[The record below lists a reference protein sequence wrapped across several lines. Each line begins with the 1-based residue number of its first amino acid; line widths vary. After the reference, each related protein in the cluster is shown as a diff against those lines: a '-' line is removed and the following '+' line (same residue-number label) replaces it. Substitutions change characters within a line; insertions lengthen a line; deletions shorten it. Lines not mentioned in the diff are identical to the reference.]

1 MGPSPKTLEPRAE
14 VRKTV
19 GSFEMNE
26 FYAVLLGLV
35 QGISEWLPISSKTQ
49 VLFAS
54 TLLFSLPIAV
64 AYAFGLFMEI
74 GSVGSAVIY
83 FRRDIRSIFHDRR
96 LVVYLLVVT
105 VVTGLVSA
113 PLYYLTDKVLTTSPY
128 NIGIPMV
135 LLGLVLIGIGFYIRY
150 SRTKPRLVVGL
161 EEMRL
166 KNFILIGIAQGIAAL
181 PGVSRSGMTVSTMLL
196 MGVKPEQ
203 AFRLS
208 YLAYVPASLGAFFV
222 TLILSGTQVD
232 MAIRVVEPTG
242 ILIAIVTSALVG
254 IVVISYL
261 LRFAKTGR
269 IYVIDFVLGG
279 IALVLGIIATLFA
292 PQSSPA
298 LS

>member
-1 MGPSPKTLEPRAE
+1 
-14 VRKTV
+14 
-19 GSFEMNE
+19 MNE
-26 FYAVLLGLV
+26 LYAIILGLV

-49 VLFAS
+49 ILFAS
-54 TLLFSLPIAV
+54 TLLFSLPLAV

-83 FRRDIRSIFHDRR
+83 FRRDVRSVFNDRR
-96 LVVYLLVVT
+96 LLLYLIVVT
-105 VVTGLVSA
+105 AFTGIVGA
-113 PLYYLTDKVLTTSPY
+113 PLYYLTDKVLTSSPY
-128 NIGIPMV
+128 NIGIPMI

-161 EEMRL
+161 EEMKL
-166 KNFILIGIAQGIAAL
+166 KNYIMIGIAQGIAAL

-208 YLAYVPASLGAFFV
+208 YLAYIPASLGAFFV
-222 TLILSGTQVD
+222 TLILSKSQVD
-232 MAIRVVEPTG
+232 TAIQVIEPTG
-242 ILIAIVTSALVG
+242 ILIAIATSALIG

-261 LRFAKTGR
+261 LKFAKTSR
-269 IYVIDFVLGG
+269 IYIIDFVLGA

-292 PQSSPA
+292 PQSSPV

>member
-1 MGPSPKTLEPRAE
+1 
-14 VRKTV
+14 
-19 GSFEMNE
+19 MNE
-26 FYAVLLGLV
+26 LSAIILGLV

-49 VLFAS
+49 ILFAS
-54 TLLFSLPIAV
+54 TLLFSLPLAV

-74 GSVGSAVIY
+74 GSVGSALVY
-83 FRRDIRSIFHDRR
+83 FRRDIRSLFKDRR

-105 VVTGLVSA
+105 VVTGLVGA

-166 KNFILIGIAQGIAAL
+166 KNYIVIGIAQGIAAL

-208 YLAYVPASLGAFFV
+208 YLVYIPASLGAFFV
-222 TLILSGTQVD
+222 TLLLSKSQVD
-232 MAIRVVEPTG
+232 TAIRVVEPTG
-242 ILIAIVTSALVG
+242 ILIAIATSALIG

-261 LRFAKTGR
+261 LKFAKTNR
-269 IYVIDFVLGG
+269 IYVIDFVLGA
-279 IALVLGIIATLFA
+279 IALVLGIIATLLA
-292 PQSSPA
+292 PQTTSPT

>member
-1 MGPSPKTLEPRAE
+1 
-14 VRKTV
+14 
-19 GSFEMNE
+19 MNE
-26 FYAVLLGLV
+26 LYAIILGLV

-49 VLFAS
+49 ILFAS
-54 TLLFSLPIAV
+54 TLLFSLPLAV

-74 GSVGSAVIY
+74 GSVGSAVVY
-83 FRRDIRSIFHDRR
+83 FRRDIRSLFKDRR

-105 VVTGLVSA
+105 IVTGLVGA
-113 PLYYLTDKVLTTSPY
+113 PLYYLTDKVLTSSPY

-150 SRTKPRLVVGL
+150 SRTKPRLAVGL
-161 EEMRL
+161 EEMKL
-166 KNFILIGIAQGIAAL
+166 KNYIVIGIAQGIAAL

-208 YLAYVPASLGAFFV
+208 YLAYIPASLGAFFV
-222 TLILSGTQVD
+222 TLLLSKSQVD
-232 MAIRVVEPTG
+232 TAIRVVEPTG
-242 ILIAIVTSALVG
+242 ILIAIATAALVG

-261 LRFAKTGR
+261 LKFAKTSR
-269 IYVIDFVLGG
+269 IYIIDFVLGA
-279 IALVLGIIATLFA
+279 IALGVGIIATLFA
-292 PQSSPA
+292 PQSSSPI

>member
-1 MGPSPKTLEPRAE
+1 
-14 VRKTV
+14 
-19 GSFEMNE
+19 MNE
-26 FYAVLLGLV
+26 LYAILLGLV

-49 VLFAS
+49 ILFAS
-54 TLLFSLPIAV
+54 TLLFSLPLAV

-74 GSVGSAVIY
+74 GSIGSALVY
-83 FRRDIRSIFHDRR
+83 FRRDIRSLFNDRR
-96 LVVYLLVVT
+96 LLVYLIVVT
-105 VVTGLVSA
+105 IATGLVGA

-161 EEMRL
+161 EQMKL
-166 KNFILIGIAQGIAAL
+166 KNYILIGIAQGIAAL
-181 PGVSRSGMTVSTMLL
+181 PRVSRSGMTVSTMLL

-208 YLAYVPASLGAFFV
+208 YLAYVPASQGAFFI

-232 MAIRVVEPTG
+232 TAIRVVEPTG

-269 IYVIDFVLGG
+269 IYMIDFVLGG

>member
-1 MGPSPKTLEPRAE
+1 
-14 VRKTV
+14 
-19 GSFEMNE
+19 MNE
-26 FYAVLLGLV
+26 LYAVILGLV

-49 VLFAS
+49 ILFAS
-54 TLLFSLPIAV
+54 TLLFSLPLAV

-74 GSVGSAVIY
+74 GSVGSALVY
-83 FRRDIRSIFHDRR
+83 FRRDIRSLFNDRR

-105 VVTGLVSA
+105 VVTGLVGA
-113 PLYYLTDKVLTTSPY
+113 PLYYLTDKVLSTSPY

-150 SRTKPRLVVGL
+150 SRTRPRLVVGL
-161 EEMRL
+161 EEMKL
-166 KNFILIGIAQGIAAL
+166 KNYIVIGIAQGIAAL

-208 YLAYVPASLGAFFV
+208 YLAYIPASLGAFFV
-222 TLILSGTQVD
+222 TLLLSRPQVD
-232 MAIRVVEPTG
+232 TAIQVVEPTG
-242 ILIAIVTSALVG
+242 ILIAIATSALVG

-261 LRFAKTGR
+261 LKFAKKSR
-269 IYVIDFVLGG
+269 IYVIDFVLGA
-279 IALVLGIIATLFA
+279 IALALGIIATLYA
-292 PQSSPA
+292 PQSPPV

>member
-1 MGPSPKTLEPRAE
+1 
-14 VRKTV
+14 
-19 GSFEMNE
+19 MNE
-26 FYAVLLGLV
+26 IYALLLGLV

-54 TLLFSLPIAV
+54 TLLFSLPLAV

-74 GSVGSAVIY
+74 GSVGSAIVY
-83 FRRDIRSIFHDRR
+83 FRRDILSLFNDRR

-105 VVTGLVSA
+105 MFTGLVGA
-113 PLYYLTDKVLTTSPY
+113 PLYYLTDKVLSTSPY

-135 LLGLVLIGIGFYIRY
+135 LLGLVLIGTGFYIRY
-150 SRTKPRLVVGL
+150 SRTKPRTVVGL
-161 EEMRL
+161 EQMKL
-166 KNFILIGIAQGIAAL
+166 KNYIVIGIAQGIAAL

-208 YLAYVPASLGAFFV
+208 YLAYIPASLGAFFV
-222 TLILSGTQVD
+222 TLILSKSQVD
-232 MAIRVVEPTG
+232 TAITVVEPTG
-242 ILIAIVTSALVG
+242 ILIAMAAAALVG

-261 LRFAKTGR
+261 LKFAKTSR
-269 IYVIDFVLGG
+269 IYVIDFVLGA
-279 IALVLGIIATLFA
+279 IALGVGIIATIFA
-292 PQSSPA
+292 PQSSSPI

>member
-1 MGPSPKTLEPRAE
+1 
-14 VRKTV
+14 
-19 GSFEMNE
+19 MNE
-26 FYAVLLGLV
+26 LYAIILGLV

-49 VLFAS
+49 ILFAS
-54 TLLFSLPIAV
+54 TLLFSLPLAV

-74 GSVGSAVIY
+74 GSVGSAVVY
-83 FRRDIRSIFHDRR
+83 FRRDIRSLFKDRR

-105 VVTGLVSA
+105 GFTGLVGA
-113 PLYYLTDKVLTTSPY
+113 PLYYLTDKVLTSSPY

-135 LLGLVLIGIGFYIRY
+135 LLGLVLMGIGFYIRY

-161 EEMRL
+161 GEMKL
-166 KNFILIGIAQGIAAL
+166 KNYIMIGIAQGIAAL

-208 YLAYVPASLGAFFV
+208 YLAYIPASLGAFFV
-222 TLILSGTQVD
+222 TLLLSKSQVD
-232 MAIRVVEPTG
+232 TAIQVVEPTG
-242 ILIAIVTSALVG
+242 ILIAIATSALVG

-261 LRFAKTGR
+261 LKFAKTSS
-269 IYVIDFVLGG
+269 IYIIDFVLGA

-292 PQSSPA
+292 PQSSPV